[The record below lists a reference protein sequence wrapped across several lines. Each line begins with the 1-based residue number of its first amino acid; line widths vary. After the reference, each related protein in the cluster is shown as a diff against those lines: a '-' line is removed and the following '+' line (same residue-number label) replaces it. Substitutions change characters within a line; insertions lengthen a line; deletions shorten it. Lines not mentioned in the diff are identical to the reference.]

1 MQDVIGKATTLGE
14 AIAKHER
21 TKAFMAADKAV
32 HTNDQAKAVME
43 AFHAQAAH
51 IHQLET
57 SQQPIEPADKQKL
70 AAVQAEM
77 AGNDL
82 IKNFVRC
89 QADYAELM
97 NNVNQAIDQAVGQ
110 AGQTGETAE

>member
-1 MQDVIGKATTLGE
+1 MQEVIDKANTLGE
-14 AIAKHER
+14 AIARHER
-21 TKAFMAADKAV
+21 TKAFLAADEAV
-32 HTNDQAKAVME
+32 HKDDEAKAVME

-70 AAVQAEM
+70 AAVQAQM
-77 AGNDL
+77 AGNEL

-97 NNVNQAIDQAVGQ
+97 NNVNQAIDHAVGQ
-110 AGQTGETAE
+110 AGKAAE